1 MLTDSF
7 SLQKR
12 QNFAG
17 GDRILKLCPI
27 FAESLSVNEF
37 PFPKCINTSGFNSD
51 LSIKDISRGLA
62 DSGAVNQNPGP
73 ESATCWLFPDPDLAK
88 SWLYPDPESAN
99 PQVEWFV
106 PIGTNHHLGGVAS
119 QAGRSFW
126 PGPPSPTEELF
137 SIL

>member
-1 MLTDSF
+1 M
-7 SLQKR
+7 
-12 QNFAG
+12 
-17 GDRILKLCPI
+17 
-27 FAESLSVNEF
+27 
-37 PFPKCINTSGFNSD
+37 
-51 LSIKDISRGLA
+51 A

-126 PGPPSPTEELF
+126 PGPPLILHKVSKQKKTLDDIFLSVEL
-137 SIL
+137 

>member
-1 MLTDSF
+1 MWILGVTQFFFPVFRFLS
-7 SLQKR
+7 S
-12 QNFAG
+12 G
-17 GDRILKLCPI
+17 G
-27 FAESLSVNEF
+27 
-37 PFPKCINTSGFNSD
+37 TSISTAVC
-51 LSIKDISRGLA
+51 LIKDISRGLA

>member
-1 MLTDSF
+1 MQVYTALYAV
-7 SLQKR
+7 L
-12 QNFAG
+12 G
-17 GDRILKLCPI
+17 
-27 FAESLSVNEF
+27 
-37 PFPKCINTSGFNSD
+37 
-51 LSIKDISRGLA
+51 IKDISRGLA

>member
-1 MLTDSF
+1 MLTPWLPDF
-7 SLQKR
+7 FPRNSLCTSHGRNSVGIQ
-12 QNFAG
+12 
-17 GDRILKLCPI
+17 
-27 FAESLSVNEF
+27 SLTTLS
-37 PFPKCINTSGFNSD
+37 SGIC
-51 LSIKDISRGLA
+51 IKDISRGLA

>member
-1 MLTDSF
+1 MSILERITRD
-7 SLQKR
+7 R
-12 QNFAG
+12 QLMA
-17 GDRILKLCPI
+17 L
-27 FAESLSVNEF
+27 
-37 PFPKCINTSGFNSD
+37 

-126 PGPPSPTEELF
+126 PGPPSPTEELL